1 MKVKLLTRGLFII
14 FMVWGAVVATAQS
27 TLSQRRA
34 PGTFIC
40 GQDKGRPATI
50 VQHPQRG
57 NVTLIL
63 WTSDYFRGSGWD
75 NQRRCEQVSS
85 KFQQNQTRDVL
96 KAIVSGTYNNLPVLC
111 AFPGDEIPSQVIP
124 CQDERVL
131 MTLRRGDDSQ
141 AFIQQLIGLS
151 GDTSKDPLQ
160 NGGALVSSPNNSRL
174 QGIDMNR
181 WVQNSPNTQSYSSPS
196 SGNCNKLFGTCP

>member
-1 MKVKLLTRGLFII
+1 MKVKLSTRGLIII
-14 FMVWGAVVATAQS
+14 FMVWGAVVATAQN
-27 TLSQRRA
+27 TLSQQRA
-34 PGTFIC
+34 SGTFSC
-40 GQDKGRPATI
+40 GQDNGRPATI

-85 KFQQNQTRDVL
+85 KFQQNQTRNVL

-131 MTLRRGDDSQ
+131 MTLRPGDDSQ
-141 AFIQQLIGLS
+141 ASIQQLIGLNGNITAS
-151 GDTSKDPLQ
+151 ALV

-174 QGIDMNR
+174 QGIDMYK
-181 WVQNSPNTQSYSSPS
+181 WVQNSPNTSNL
-196 SGNCNKLFGTCP
+196 GNCNKLFGTCP